1 MAVSKIHLPKYNFF
15 WLSLVICKRKLLMQS
30 WFVRFIMILNIII
43 SISFCQN
50 FFKVFQPAIGPIGF
64 QQLKPD
70 KHQMGEDGAGPR
82 ALQAYICIRYH
93 DFTIKTSSLS
103 VSLSL
108 SLSCSYSSFKYVWL
122 SYLSLAGVKGI
133 VEDKCLF
140 WETNFVAYNLAIVV
154 VCQTKPT
161 QLNSQQDVCVC
172 VCV

>member
-1 MAVSKIHLPKYNFF
+1 
-15 WLSLVICKRKLLMQS
+15 
-30 WFVRFIMILNIII
+30 MILNIII

-108 SLSCSYSSFKYVWL
+108 SLSLTRILRLYMS
-122 SYLSLAGVKGI
+122 
-133 VEDKCLF
+133 D
-140 WETNFVAYNLAIVV
+140 LAIY
-154 VCQTKPT
+154 
-161 QLNSQQDVCVC
+161 LWLE
-172 VCV
+172 